1 MKKKGVIGISIPY
14 LAVNL
19 FLFIYNFFY
28 GESMSDAITYYAN
41 SFHGENP
48 FISYFFIMYNLYFLG
63 FIFILISVLYLYR
76 FRIRKAII
84 FGVVGTI
91 TFAINALDS
100 IISYPV
106 YSESPYPLPNEK
118 NQLIISIFIILFCV
132 FTNIILLFLLRS
144 EKKEL
149 KFEDE
154 IIIKKT
160 ILDLGTKFTRLETR
174 EISEKSG
181 YDSDSIVKVLNS
193 MISNEEIYAE
203 YFKSSKTVSFDQRV
217 NIDEIDE
224 LMALFRSWE
233 EDHYEKLENN

>member
-1 MKKKGVIGISIPY
+1 
-14 LAVNL
+14 
-19 FLFIYNFFY
+19 
-28 GESMSDAITYYAN
+28 
-41 SFHGENP
+41 
-48 FISYFFIMYNLYFLG
+48 
-63 FIFILISVLYLYR
+63 
-76 FRIRKAII
+76 
-84 FGVVGTI
+84 
-91 TFAINALDS
+91 
-100 IISYPV
+100 
-106 YSESPYPLPNEK
+106 
-118 NQLIISIFIILFCV
+118 
-132 FTNIILLFLLRS
+132 LRS

-203 YFKSSKTVSFDQRV
+203 YFKSSKTVSFNQRV

-233 EDHYEKLENN
+233 EEHYEKLENN